1 MNQSSVPAFLQQ
13 FETTRVLAYLRD
25 LNLAELVQNPWVL
38 GGVGALALLALVMK
52 WRVLLATILSLTGFI
67 GLISYTLQ
75 KETSLD
81 GLSNDTLMV
90 FVAGGTGIVFV
101 TIYLLFI
108 KNE

>member
-1 MNQSSVPAFLQQ
+1 MNQSAFTAFLQQ
-13 FETTRVLAYLRD
+13 FETSRVLVQLRE
-25 LNLAELVQNPWVL
+25 LNLADLIHNPWFL
-38 GGVGALALLALVMK
+38 GAVGGLALLALFMK

>member
-1 MNQSSVPAFLQQ
+1 MNQSSFTTFLQK
-13 FETTRVLAYLRD
+13 FETTRVLAQLREM
-25 LNLAELVQNPWVL
+25 NLADLIYNPWFL
-38 GGVGALALLALVMK
+38 GIVGGLALLALFMK

-75 KETSLD
+75 KETTLD

-90 FVAGGTGIVFV
+90 FVAGGAGIVFV